1 MDSRAH
7 SWPCRQVPPGFQL
20 TPTYWHKNL
29 SYEHVLTFGVSRRK
43 CISTTIRVAC
53 SLCTVLTA
61 VFSTKRSYYSTP
73 GDKRPKSLPK
83 IQNKIQRKS
92 AKRKKWLYGLFRDVN
107 WVEYF
112 DFCKLTT
119 ALLYCSSVSSHSI
132 EVILKIEMTNTHK
145 IIW

>member
-1 MDSRAH
+1 MLPFRIWAVLYCSCNSVRATGKKIFAFFLH
-7 SWPCRQVPPGFQL
+7 QTLELQCHF
-20 TPTYWHKNL
+20 PTYLHKQDTQYL
-29 SYEHVLTFGVSRRK
+29 PPFLVPKDL
-43 CISTTIRVAC
+43 I
-53 SLCTVLTA
+53 TVHLEINDQK
-61 VFSTKRSYYSTP
+61 VY
-73 GDKRPKSLPK
+73 PKS
-83 IQNKIQRKS
+83 RTKS
-92 AKRKKWLYGLFRDVN
+92 KRKVQRGKSDFMELFRDVN